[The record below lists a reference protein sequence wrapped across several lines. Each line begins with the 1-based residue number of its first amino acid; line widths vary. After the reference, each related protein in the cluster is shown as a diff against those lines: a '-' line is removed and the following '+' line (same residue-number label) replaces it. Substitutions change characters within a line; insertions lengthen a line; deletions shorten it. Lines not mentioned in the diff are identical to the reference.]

1 MLGVATWAITDDSLQ
16 SDGEKSYNNSS
27 IRSRN
32 ALLSPWGGR
41 PAPADNEFMRRL
53 FRRWDAA
60 HTKSLSLQHLVTGF
74 ADVKGTRDIMT
85 NIAYFFD
92 LYDDDG
98 DGRVDRDGILK
109 MSEALLFLGRR
120 GVDHLTRPS
129 PASPKSESAPDS
141 TLTPEEQFLSSVSSF
156 IRRCF
161 EYADPDASAGIAVAA
176 HPAQRH
182 DANADF
188 AIGDDEDL
196 LDADAS
202 APATPAAPTPGA
214 DPPLSLPP
222 VPSEAKPNTHA
233 ANAALDPAHPLFISL
248 PTFRM
253 VILAD
258 EILESFFDA
267 GFANTFRL
275 ADQPSTA
282 TSTPSPLSFT
292 TFTNLGAAAA
302 ATAAAGG
309 GPASRP
315 GVVLPPGKGLRGM
328 LDSIVTDGLR
338 VAGEVRRRVE
348 EAQRELDTAAAAGAK
363 QQPGGD
369 EDEEDEEEVGEK
381 KGDAETRSIRSTD
394 RDLLDTAEAE
404 ALDHSVVSR
413 PASLLEREGGAEPG
427 AASPGLGSGV
437 IEFER

>member
-1 MLGVATWAITDDSLQ
+1 
-16 SDGEKSYNNSS
+16 
-27 IRSRN
+27 
-32 ALLSPWGGR
+32 
-41 PAPADNEFMRRL
+41 MRRL
-53 FRRWDAA
+53 FRRWDSD

-98 DGRVDRDGILK
+98 DGRIDRDGILK

-120 GVDHLTRPS
+120 GVNHVPHPAPTS
-129 PASPKSESAPDS
+129 PTKSESAPDS

-161 EYADPDASAGIAVAA
+161 EYADPDATAGVTVSSDHAR
-176 HPAQRH
+176 AQ
-182 DANADF
+182 DAMEQF
-188 AIGDDEDL
+188 TIGDDEDL
-196 LDADAS
+196 LDLDGSAS
-202 APATPAAPTPGA
+202 LPSQVPSSKAV
-214 DPPLSLPP
+214 DDKEILNLPP
-222 VPSEAKPNTHA
+222 VPSETKPNTHA

-267 GFANTFRL
+267 GFANTFLL
-275 ADQPSTA
+275 ADQPMASP
-282 TSTPSPLSFT
+282 PSPLSFT
-292 TFTNLGAAAA
+292 TFTNLGGTSSS
-302 ATAAAGG
+302 ATAAA
-309 GPASRP
+309 ARP

-338 VAGEVRRRVE
+338 VATEVRRRVE
-348 EAQRELDTAAAAGAK
+348 EAQRELDSSAAAAGAAAAK
-363 QQPGGD
+363 QQQADDDDDDDDDD
-369 EDEEDEEEVGEK
+369 EGAGEK
-381 KGDAETRSIRSTD
+381 RAADAETRSIRSTD

-413 PASLLEREGGAEPG
+413 PASLLERQPVEPNGGARAAVGEG
-427 AASPGLGSGV
+427 AGAGV
-437 IEFER
+437 VEFER